1 MNSAVTLAKYY
12 HWIRYGKVNLVTC
25 FLGLVCYPLL
35 HTVSGFKKRARP
47 VVKSNRD
54 GKNGNFQQ
62 EVQSGGVPSEKSI
75 SEKSENWCVS

>member
-25 FLGLVCYPLL
+25 FFFGLVCYPLL

-47 VVKSNRD
+47 VVKSNRG
-54 GKNGNFQQ
+54 GKMGISNRRFSWV
-62 EVQSGGVPSEKSI
+62 EFPVKSQSAKNRKTGV
-75 SEKSENWCVS
+75 